1 MKDTVDP
8 AHPSIIRLAFT
19 AGVPRRS
26 FIVAVIVGA
35 ILNLINQ
42 GDVLFDAATPDYLRR
57 ALTFIVPYCVA
68 TYGVIGARLE
78 ALRRNEAPL

>member
-19 AGVPRRS
+19 AGIPRRS

-42 GDVLFDAATPDYLRR
+42 GDCWSTQPRPI
-57 ALTFIVPYCVA
+57 IVSSC
-68 TYGVIGARLE
+68 
-78 ALRRNEAPL
+78 